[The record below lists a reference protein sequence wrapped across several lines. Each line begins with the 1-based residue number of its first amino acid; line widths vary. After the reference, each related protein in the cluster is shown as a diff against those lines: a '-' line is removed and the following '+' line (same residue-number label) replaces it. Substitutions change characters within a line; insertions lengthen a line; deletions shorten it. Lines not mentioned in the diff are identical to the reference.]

1 MFASL
6 ILVFIAMY
14 MYTYVTGGKSSMS
27 EEVFEAARCYVGTDQ
42 DLIICS
48 KRSSSTDI
56 SACFLATGAAADL
69 DHNHNDHSKQ

>member
-6 ILVFIAMY
+6 ILVFIGMY

-48 KRSSSTDI
+48 KRSSSTDV
-56 SACFLATGAAADL
+56 SACFLATDATADL
-69 DHNHNDHSKQ
+69 DHNHNEQ

>member
-6 ILVFIAMY
+6 MLVFVGMY
-14 MYTYVTGGKSSMS
+14 MYTYLTGGKSCMS

-69 DHNHNDHSKQ
+69 DHNHNEQ